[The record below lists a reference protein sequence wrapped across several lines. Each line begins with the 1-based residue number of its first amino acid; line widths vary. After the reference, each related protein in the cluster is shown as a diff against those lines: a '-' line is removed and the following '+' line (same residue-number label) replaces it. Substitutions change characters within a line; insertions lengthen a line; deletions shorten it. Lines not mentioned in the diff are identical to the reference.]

1 MRNSKPLV
9 VRARSRLKTVTKH
22 KTKDFAEP
30 DNPILLL
37 TMLES
42 SNISHD
48 IQCCLYF
55 ETIAL
60 YLFVHELKDNSVQ
73 HASLA
78 LSSLTTQFC

>member
-1 MRNSKPLV
+1 MTTYKLLLVGFIGWLLMRNSKPLA

-30 DNPILLL
+30 DNQILLL

-48 IQCCLYF
+48 
-55 ETIAL
+55 
-60 YLFVHELKDNSVQ
+60 SV
-73 HASLA
+73 
-78 LSSLTTQFC
+78 LSIF